1 MEKLHNKIFY
11 LIYGLLTIVLVSVL
25 FISSYRTYNIE
36 YKEIDNI
43 LQHVGEKVRPNN
55 DMPPA
60 KPDGEEPLEFQDNRE
75 RIFVDATVYTVTLDS
90 DMNPTNIKNNNASN
104 ESSITTEEVKEL
116 LTNKKG
122 VNNLYISK
130 YAYSINKEKNT
141 MYIID
146 ISSTNNKLRSDLI
159 ISIII
164 LFISEIIIVIL
175 TKKITDWI
183 TKPVEES
190 FNKQKEFITDASH
203 ELKTPLAVIT
213 SNIDMIEGKKEDKKW
228 IDNIKNE
235 SDRMNKL
242 IINLLD
248 LAKLE
253 NDNNI
258 TLSTINLSKVLEK
271 TILPFEGIMYEKNI
285 KLTYNIDDNI
295 EYLCNEE
302 QIKELIVI
310 LIDNAIK
317 HSKGKV
323 IANLKKEKKN
333 IILEITNN
341 GDPIPKGEEEKIFE
355 RFYKVDKS
363 RNRKDNNYGIGLAI
377 AKSITEKNNGE
388 IKAESNNG
396 FTSFKITFKN
406 K

>member
-36 YKEIDNI
+36 YKEIDNT

-90 DMNPTNIKNNNASN
+90 DMNPNNIKNNNASN

-164 LFISEIIIVIL
+164 FFISEIIIVIL

-363 RNRKDNNYGIGLAI
+363 RIRKDNNYGIGLAI

>member
-104 ESSITTEEVKEL
+104 ESSITTDEVKEL

-175 TKKITDWI
+175 TKIITDWI

>member
-11 LIYGLLTIVLVSVL
+11 LIYGLLTIVLVFVL

-36 YKEIDNI
+36 YKEIENV

-55 DMPPA
+55 DIPPE
-60 KPDGEEPLEFQDNRE
+60 KPSEEEPLEFQDNRE
-75 RIFVDATVYTVTLDS
+75 RIFLDATVYTITLDS
-90 DMNPTNIKNNNASN
+90 EMNPTNIKNNNDSN
-104 ESSITTEEVKEL
+104 ESSITLDEVKEL
-116 LTNKKG
+116 LTKKNG

-130 YAYSINKEKNT
+130 YAYSINKDKNT

-146 ISSTNNKLRSDLI
+146 ITSTKNKLRSDLI
-159 ISIII
+159 ISLII
-164 LFISEIIIVIL
+164 FFVSEIIIVIL

-388 IKAESNNG
+388 IKAESKDG
-396 FTSFKITFKN
+396 FTSFKITFKT

>member
-104 ESSITTEEVKEL
+104 ESSITTDEVKEL